1 MLAIIRFL
9 KLLIIFHIL
18 VMAENDTLVQFSLA
32 MEKIL
37 ERTEDAEQST
47 SNEEFMAIDRNQL
60 VELRLEAQKLKD
72 YRNMNKVNQERLA
85 KLLSLLEQSI
95 REVMNED
102 GTLNLPVSDVS
113 FNLN

>member
-1 MLAIIRFL
+1 
-9 KLLIIFHIL
+9 
-18 VMAENDTLVQFSLA
+18 
-32 MEKIL
+32 L